1 MSGRSVAGLLAASLA
16 LTVPAAAEVIDTA
29 AGGFTV
35 RTVVDIA
42 ASPQIVYTKL
52 SEQIGSWWDSAHTY
66 SGDAARLS
74 IDPRPGGC
82 FCERLDG
89 GGVQHMEVVYA
100 QPATRLRLQ
109 GGLGPLQGE
118 AVTGRLTFEFEE
130 TGEGTRL
137 SLVYKVVGY
146 VPTGLAAWAAP
157 VDGVLTQAVAR
168 LKRFVETGSPT
179 QAGLRR

>member
-1 MSGRSVAGLLAASLA
+1 MNRHRVACIVASSLVLAG
-16 LTVPAAAEVIDTA
+16 PAAADVLDAA

-35 RTVVDIA
+35 QTVVEIA
-42 ASPQIVYTKL
+42 APPEIVYAKL
-52 SEQIGSWWDSAHTY
+52 SQEVGSWWDSAHTY

-118 AVTGRLTFEFEE
+118 AVTGRLTFELEE
-130 TGEGTRL
+130 KGEGTRL
-137 SLVYKVVGY
+137 TLVYKVVGY
-146 VPTGLAAWAAP
+146 VPTGLEAWAAP
-157 VDGVLTQAVAR
+157 VDGVLAEAVAR
-168 LKRFVETGSPT
+168 LKRFVESGSPT
-179 QAGLRR
+179 